1 MKTDI
6 TKVFQV
12 NEPIEK
18 VWANL
23 SNPAGIVNCVPGA
36 TLLSQADERNLKG
49 QVVTKF
55 GPVKV
60 KYTGDIE
67 ILELD
72 ETNRVMKL
80 KGRGLDSK
88 GKGSADLNMVG
99 TIVEKEGA
107 CEVTF
112 NMEIGITGIIA
123 QFGARLIGDVTDHL
137 LNQFVDNFKK
147 KLAGDQVDNELNTT
161 KMTIDITK
169 KKISDFFGGGDKKE
183 V

>member
-1 MKTDI
+1 MKTNI
-6 TKVFQV
+6 TKIFQV
-12 NEPIEK
+12 DEPIEK

-23 SNPAGIVNCVPGA
+23 SNPSGIVDCVPGA
-36 TLLSQADERNLKG
+36 TLIAQTDERNMKG
-49 QVVTKF
+49 QVITKF

-67 ILELD
+67 ITELD
-72 ETNRVMKL
+72 EPNKVMKL

-88 GKGSADLNMVG
+88 GSGSADLNMVG
-99 TIVEKEGA
+99 NITQLENA

-112 NMEIGITGIIA
+112 DMEIGITGKIA
-123 QFGARLIGDVTDHL
+123 QFGARLIDDVTDHL

-147 KLAGDQVDNELNTT
+147 KLAGDQVDNEINAT

-169 KKISDFFGGGDKKE
+169 KKISNFFGGDKKDA
-183 V
+183 